1 MKTKH
6 INIPLQEIPNRLDE
20 LKNLNQPIVFCC
32 ASGNRSGQATR
43 FFKQKRFECFN
54 GGFWLDV
61 NDLQSQTL

>member
-6 INIPLQEIPNRLDE
+6 INIPLQEIPYRLDE

-32 ASGNRSGQATR
+32 ASGNRSGQATP
-43 FFKQKRFECFN
+43 FFKQKGFECFN
-54 GGFWLDV
+54 GGSWLDV